1 MAAGKIPEKTRQDDT
16 CKSWIDADGEAAGL
30 ELRNVVRQAAN
41 PRHTL
46 DDLAN
51 LLVEQHRF
59 CGWDQATRTPY
70 EQLNLQRVFK
80 VGDVRADRWLGDMQM
95 LTCAGHGS
103 RLHHSPERLKLL
115 VVLRRN
121 LPPKAQWEAATALGF
136 RFTRTLRL
144 VIVPQAVRLMLPPT
158 VGFMVQIVKTR
169 ADRADRA
176 CRRRHTGQHRDF
188 QPVVAFGT
196 VSIIYFALCW
206 PLSLYAGYLDT
217 QSRDT
222 AGHAGCL
229 AKAGQPL
236 NAGKVRPL
244 TPTSSANSP
253 PGFFWRTK

>member
-30 ELRNVVRQAAN
+30 ELGNVVRQAAN

-80 VGDVRADRWLGDMQM
+80 VGDVRADRWLGDMQK

-169 ADRADRA
+169 SIASLIGLTELAGAATQVNTVTFSRSWRSAR
-176 CRRRHTGQHRDF
+176 CRSSTSRCAGRYRSMQAIWIRKVET
-188 QPVVAFGT
+188 
-196 VSIIYFALCW
+196 
-206 PLSLYAGYLDT
+206 PLVMPA
-217 QSRDT
+217 
-222 AGHAGCL
+222 
-229 AKAGQPL
+229 
-236 NAGKVRPL
+236 V
-244 TPTSSANSP
+244 
-253 PGFFWRTK
+253 